1 MVFHHQHL
9 CAYTPLSNISTP
21 KIYKEAVHTDNL
33 CAYTVTHHPANTQ
46 KHTKDTQRDSGLR
59 EGNIG
64 VLRGAVCTVASKSL
78 GNSVLYGEDGTTD

>member
-1 MVFHHQHL
+1 MCLHTSPQAHR
-9 CAYTPLSNISTP
+9 STP

-33 CAYTVTHHPANTQ
+33 CVYTVTHHPANTQ

-78 GNSVLYGEDGTTD
+78 GNSVLYGEDATTY